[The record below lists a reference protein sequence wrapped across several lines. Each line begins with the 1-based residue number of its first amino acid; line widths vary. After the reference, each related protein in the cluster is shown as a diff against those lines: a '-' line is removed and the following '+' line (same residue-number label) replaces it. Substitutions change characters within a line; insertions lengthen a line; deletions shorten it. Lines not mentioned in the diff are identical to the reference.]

1 VKLFSGS
8 SNIALAELISKNLD
22 VKLTDCTLQRFSD
35 GEVSVEIQ
43 ETVRG
48 EDCFV
53 IQSTCAPVNESI
65 MELLIIVDALRRAS
79 AKSVGV
85 VIPYFGYSRQD
96 RKAQPRQPI
105 SAKLVAN
112 LIVTAGV
119 DRVATIDLHADQIQG
134 FFDIPFDH
142 LYSKPVVLDYIKK
155 ELANED
161 LVIVSPDAGSTVRVY
176 NVANKLNLPMAM
188 IDKRRTKPNQ
198 ISSMTIIG
206 DVEGKTALIID
217 DIIDT
222 GGTLVKA
229 GNLLKERGA
238 KKVYAY
244 ATHGVLSG
252 KAYHKL
258 LNPASPFERTIVSN
272 TIPIDMETVEYY
284 REKYG
289 EKLEILDVSPIF
301 AEVIKRVCSNTSVST
316 LFV

>member
-1 VKLFSGS
+1 MRLFSGN

-53 IQSTCAPVNESI
+53 IQSTCNPVNESI
-65 MELLIIVDALRRAS
+65 MELLIIVDALKRAS
-79 AKSVGV
+79 AKSVSV

-142 LYSKPVVLDYIKK
+142 LYSKPVVLEYIKK

-198 ISSMTIIG
+198 IASMTIIG

-258 LNPASPFERTIVSN
+258 LSPSSPFERTIVSN
-272 TIPIDMETVEYY
+272 TIPIDLDTVEYY
-284 REKYG
+284 KKKYG
-289 EKLEILDVSPIF
+289 EKLEIIDVSPLF

>member
-1 VKLFSGS
+1 VKLFSGN
-8 SNIALAELISKNLD
+8 SNIALAELISKKLD

-35 GEVSVEIQ
+35 GEVSVEIA

-48 EDCFV
+48 EHCFI
-53 IQSTCAPVNESI
+53 IQSTCKPVNENI
-65 MELLIIVDALRRAS
+65 MELLIIVDALKRAS
-79 AKSVGV
+79 AKSVS
-85 VIPYFGYSRQD
+85 VIMPYFGYSRQD
-96 RKAQPRQPI
+96 RKASPRQPI

-142 LYSKPVVLDYIKK
+142 IYSKPIVLDYIKK

-176 NVANKLNLPMAM
+176 NLANKLNLPMAM

-198 ISSMTIIG
+198 VSSMTIIG
-206 DVEGKTALIID
+206 DVTGKTALIID

-252 KAYHKL
+252 EAYKKL
-258 LNPASPFERTIVSN
+258 LVPSSPFEKVLISN
-272 TIPIDMETVEYY
+272 TIPIDKKAAEYY
-284 REKYG
+284 KDIFNKEF
-289 EKLEILDVSPIF
+289 EVLDVSSLF
-301 AEVIKRVCSNTSVST
+301 AEVIKRVCSNTSLSS